1 MMPDRRSQSPELLMP
16 VSDEGAALQF
26 FVEAMKANTAVLK
39 GLQEEQKGVISA
51 LHNIDIRLTRI
62 ESNSVNADVA
72 TLKADVR
79 TLMGEKLRR
88 EGAVGLASGTL
99 KNGPVIVSFL
109 TVLIVV
115 LILLVA
121 NGKIG

>member
-1 MMPDRRSQSPELLMP
+1 MP

-121 NGKIG
+121 KGKIG